1 MGFIIRFSYLYMI
14 FTYYPLLFL
23 LLPFLCLMSL
33 LFPASPPPHPTPA
46 LFYCMLSSPPTTPLV
61 TQWVSLGLF
70 IRPKEGKSSLPLEL
84 NPLVRKEQSN
94 FGREPPSPGE

>member
-1 MGFIIRFSYLYMI
+1 MGFIKRFSYLYMI

-46 LFYCMLSSPPTTPLV
+46 LFYCMLSSPPHSVGDPVGFFRVIYKT
-61 TQWVSLGLF
+61 
-70 IRPKEGKSSLPLEL
+70 
-84 NPLVRKEQSN
+84 
-94 FGREPPSPGE
+94 